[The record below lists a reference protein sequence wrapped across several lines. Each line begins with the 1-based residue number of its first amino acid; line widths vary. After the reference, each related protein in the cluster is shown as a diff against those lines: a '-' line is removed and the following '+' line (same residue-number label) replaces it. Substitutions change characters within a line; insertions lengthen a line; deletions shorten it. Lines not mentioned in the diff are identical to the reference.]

1 MKVPQTL
8 CSLWVSLYLFVKTL
22 VVSQELRVFEY
33 NWSKL
38 SERKTIC
45 QLNTVFNVCNLK
57 RKEADVL
64 ILFFGA
70 VTLRLSC
77 LSVGGFVIRY
87 CKPIIPVFPWVP
99 KMSSLLYIKRKVKV
113 RLKKKTRFLHSNP
126 CLRTENFHI
135 RIVITLNWKRKV
147 VQNIG
152 ICI

>member
-1 MKVPQTL
+1 MRLCIMKVPQTL

-87 CKPIIPVFPWVP
+87 CKPIIPVFPWVQF
-99 KMSSLLYIKRKVKV
+99 YIFYPTVLAIYFYMRDFE
-113 RLKKKTRFLHSNP
+113 LILG
-126 CLRTENFHI
+126 HI
-135 RIVITLNWKRKV
+135 PYDDDA
-147 VQNIG
+147 
-152 ICI
+152 